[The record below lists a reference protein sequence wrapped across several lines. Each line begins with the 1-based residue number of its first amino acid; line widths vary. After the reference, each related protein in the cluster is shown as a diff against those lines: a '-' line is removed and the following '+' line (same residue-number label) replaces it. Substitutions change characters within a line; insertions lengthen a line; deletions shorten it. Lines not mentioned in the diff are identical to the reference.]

1 MVLGMVMLV
10 GPVGAT
16 ATDDVLIALWNAR
29 QLAPGRGLAGA
40 KLTWAAERMLA
51 MGISALV
58 ILEIVGTFE
67 SVRRT
72 RKWLRRRFR
81 VATVFVPDTGEGSNG
96 HGGVMILT
104 NPKVCKVKGQMTKQI
119 EQRAAA
125 CVLRFVG
132 KGWELPICAY
142 HGAFDEDDAVR
153 QLAAVA
159 AWAGQ
164 HDGSLVVADANHVA
178 CRKAFR
184 PGADPAILL
193 TAGDRALR
201 RITGYSCT
209 CQTCEAQMAEWAGCE
224 KTTLPYRGDIVPGG
238 GITRRGGG
246 SEAQIDIA
254 IQCGRENGNWRVSRV
269 VWAEILGGD
278 RNMSDHALVVWRRE
292 LHLHP

>member
-1 MVLGMVMLV
+1 MLV

-16 ATDDVLIALWNAR
+16 ATDDVQIALWNAR

-72 RKWLRRRFR
+72 RKWLKRRFR
-81 VATVFVPDTGEGSNG
+81 VATLFVPDTEEGSNG

-104 NPKVCKVKGQMTKQI
+104 NPKVCKVKGQMTTQI
-119 EQRAAA
+119 EQRVAA
-125 CVLRFVG
+125 CVLRFVS

-153 QLAAVA
+153 QLAAIA

-178 CRKAFR
+178 CD
-184 PGADPAILL
+184 GAGWH
-193 TAGDRALR
+193 TARALR
-201 RITGYSCT
+201 R
-209 CQTCEAQMAEWAGCE
+209 AW
-224 KTTLPYRGDIVPGG
+224 GG
-238 GITRRGGG
+238 KR
-246 SEAQIDIA
+246 
-254 IQCGRENGNWRVSRV
+254 
-269 VWAEILGGD
+269 
-278 RNMSDHALVVWRRE
+278 
-292 LHLHP
+292 

>member
-1 MVLGMVMLV
+1 MVMLV

-104 NPKVCKVKGQMTKQI
+104 
-119 EQRAAA
+119 
-125 CVLRFVG
+125 
-132 KGWELPICAY
+132 
-142 HGAFDEDDAVR
+142 
-153 QLAAVA
+153 
-159 AWAGQ
+159 
-164 HDGSLVVADANHVA
+164 
-178 CRKAFR
+178 
-184 PGADPAILL
+184 
-193 TAGDRALR
+193 
-201 RITGYSCT
+201 
-209 CQTCEAQMAEWAGCE
+209 
-224 KTTLPYRGDIVPGG
+224 
-238 GITRRGGG
+238 
-246 SEAQIDIA
+246 
-254 IQCGRENGNWRVSRV
+254 
-269 VWAEILGGD
+269 
-278 RNMSDHALVVWRRE
+278 
-292 LHLHP
+292 